1 MLQWKERLIAEMKF
15 EGDQDYKDDSVVE
28 ITSFTIS
35 TTISRRWW
43 NRSYQA
49 AIYSY
54 QLKETFFEQTRKTL
68 ILYLIRIHKIMFW
81 KRWPRPYP
89 FYNTCCYFKED
100 LICFGNV
107 FRYPIN
113 IYVSAWYFLHNS
125 EVVVLKRLYSNVVF
139 CRRRW

>member
-1 MLQWKERLIAEMKF
+1 MEWNLKIKIMKMILSLKSLLSLYQQPYQEDDEIDPIKLQFTLINWKK
-15 EGDQDYKDDSVVE
+15 
-28 ITSFTIS
+28 
-35 TTISRRWW
+35 
-43 NRSYQA
+43 
-49 AIYSY
+49 
-54 QLKETFFEQTRKTL
+54 TFFEQTRKTL

-113 IYVSAWYFLHNS
+113 IYASAWYFLHNS